1 MELIR
6 EIIIPT
12 EENHTIELPRA
23 FYGKEVE
30 VIFNLRNTSK
40 SLPATKEINLDSL
53 FEQFGKGKGFPT
65 TDEIRKQ
72 SWTQKW

>member
-1 MELIR
+1 MELR

-23 FYGKEVE
+23 FFGKEVE
-30 VIFNLRNTSK
+30 VIINLKNK
-40 SLPATKEINLDSL
+40 PSLPKAKKINLNAL
-53 FEQFGKGKGFPT
+53 FEQFGQGKDFPT
-65 TDEIRKQ
+65 TDEIRKA

>member
-1 MELIR
+1 MELR

-23 FYGKEVE
+23 FFGKEVE
-30 VIFNLRNTSK
+30 VIFNVRNTSK
-40 SLPATKEINLDSL
+40 SLPKSKNSSLDSL
-53 FEQFGKGKGFPT
+53 FEQFGKGKDFPT